1 MKPKSIIIRW
11 LKLLPI
17 VSLMAMPASAATTFY
32 VSPSGKNTNAG
43 RSESQPFQEVQ
54 HALDKMAAGDTLI
67 VLDGNYTGTLQLK
80 SDITIKA
87 KNPRK
92 VVFSGAE
99 TLKGTFRRHSGNVYK
114 IEAPQDIKQ
123 LFYKGSPMTWATF
136 PNIKW
141 SENWMADKKWLASSK
156 GSGPGILRSDAFSQI
171 ADLDLTGGYCFLRY
185 SKGNSCYSR
194 PVKSFNG
201 RVLRW
206 DDTDFYSVAFSGEDG
221 RRGSPAA
228 IEKGKSKSNVRA
240 KFFLAGALDLLDTG
254 GEWFAKD
261 EVLYFYSPE
270 GGQPD
275 PADILIKTNDY
286 AIHETE
292 PVSNVSIQGI
302 DFFATSVKLMNPD
315 NENIRFQDSQFSY
328 IGSELLFVDSPSGLR
343 AAKPIHANGSGIEF
357 DRCLFAGGQNTGLD
371 LKGEDLT
378 VKNCVFME
386 NNRHANFESRALTVS
401 QAGTVNITGNTFF
414 NNCSDAVRITYR
426 SEPEIEKKPQISY
439 NNIFNAGIY
448 NADVSGVYMPNLSQ
462 HWTEIHH
469 NWVHNCK
476 GNGVR
481 LDQAGEKL
489 TVHHNVFWA
498 SKRGLNIEGF
508 GNFNIYNN
516 TSVLNKEAGALTR
529 NVVSKR
535 KGTGTAFVSNDT
547 TFPPITD
554 WNVLNN
560 LVQELGD
567 RVGPSE
573 KGPFDEAK
581 KAGTLNP
588 ERAKQHTIPI
598 RDRGAIKGNIT
609 GFEMDIFTVGKLDG
623 LNLIPSDKTIEN
635 GVRQTPDLAA
645 EGVTD
650 LDSFR
655 GAYGITDKGWHP
667 GSDWMP
673 YGLAVPK
680 TMAESEAYAKKYHG
694 NSVVPKVSLTGLPEG
709 KLSPNNYV
717 AADDDTV
724 PGGKGKKKR
733 KGKGKSK

>member
-1 MKPKSIIIRW
+1 
-11 LKLLPI
+11 
-17 VSLMAMPASAATTFY
+17 
-32 VSPSGKNTNAG
+32 
-43 RSESQPFQEVQ
+43 
-54 HALDKMAAGDTLI
+54 
-67 VLDGNYTGTLQLK
+67 
-80 SDITIKA
+80 
-87 KNPRK
+87 
-92 VVFSGAE
+92 
-99 TLKGTFRRHSGNVYK
+99 
-114 IEAPQDIKQ
+114 
-123 LFYKGSPMTWATF
+123 
-136 PNIKW
+136 
-141 SENWMADKKWLASSK
+141 
-156 GSGPGILRSDAFSQI
+156 
-171 ADLDLTGGYCFLRY
+171 
-185 SKGNSCYSR
+185 
-194 PVKSFNG
+194 
-201 RVLRW
+201 
-206 DDTDFYSVAFSGEDG
+206 
-221 RRGSPAA
+221 
-228 IEKGKSKSNVRA
+228 
-240 KFFLAGALDLLDTG
+240 
-254 GEWFAKD
+254 
-261 EVLYFYSPE
+261 
-270 GGQPD
+270 
-275 PADILIKTNDY
+275 
-286 AIHETE
+286 
-292 PVSNVSIQGI
+292 
-302 DFFATSVKLMNPD
+302 MNPD

-343 AAKPIHANGSGIEF
+343 TAKPIHANGSGIEF

-426 SEPEIEKKPQISY
+426 SEPEIEKKPQISF

-581 KAGTLNP
+581 KAGDAQP
-588 ERAKQHTIPI
+588 
-598 RDRGAIKGNIT
+598 
-609 GFEMDIFTVGKLDG
+609 
-623 LNLIPSDKTIEN
+623 
-635 GVRQTPDLAA
+635 
-645 EGVTD
+645 
-650 LDSFR
+650 
-655 GAYGITDKGWHP
+655 
-667 GSDWMP
+667 
-673 YGLAVPK
+673 
-680 TMAESEAYAKKYHG
+680 
-694 NSVVPKVSLTGLPEG
+694 
-709 KLSPNNYV
+709 
-717 AADDDTV
+717 
-724 PGGKGKKKR
+724 R
-733 KGKGKSK
+733 KGRSSIPFQSAIGEPSRGTLPVSKWISSPLGNWTA